1 MQDDGIGMSL
11 HDDWCHDLEHG
22 NVTTRAYVNVNPR
35 STTYDVKEED
45 ERDVLV
51 LIKKGGV
58 NLSQMLDNLS
68 PLKVDKKKVG
78 YVTRG
83 SIKKEASN
91 NKTQVLKKK
100 SCSQGKYR
108 KSVDV

>member
-1 MQDDGIGMSL
+1 MLTQGAQTS
-11 HDDWCHDLEHG
+11 
-22 NVTTRAYVNVNPR
+22 
-35 STTYDVKEED
+35 DVKEED

-51 LIKKGGV
+51 LIKEGGV

-78 YVTRG
+78 YATRG

-91 NKTQVLKKK
+91 NKTQVPKKK
-100 SCSQGKYR
+100 SCSRGR
-108 KSVDV
+108 NRESVNV